1 MAMTINASQLM
12 MQQMGQMKKIASEQV
27 MHNNPALNTSHNLQT
42 LDGSPSGLKSGQE
55 SVNFSDLLGSAIK
68 QVNTIQQASGKL
80 KNDFE
85 MGKDGVS
92 LVEVMV
98 AGEKSSVAF
107 TALLQTRNKLLRAY
121 TQILN
126 TRV

>member
-1 MAMTINASQLM
+1 MSTTINASQLM
-12 MQQMGQMKKIASEQV
+12 MQQMGQMKQQVSSGEMSGINNIALPKQENDPSNE
-27 MHNNPALNTSHNLQT
+27 NT
-42 LDGSPSGLKSGQE
+42 
-55 SVNFSDLLGSAIK
+55 VNFSDLLGNAIK
-68 QVNTIQQASGKL
+68 QVNGIQQTSGKL
-80 KNDFE
+80 KKDFE

-98 AGEKSSVAF
+98 AGEKASVAF